1 MSGYYKDDH
10 RYDDIIHL
18 PHHRST
24 ERAHM
29 SLHDRAAQFA
39 PFSALTGYAE
49 EIDETSR
56 VTEEKITL
64 DETAIERIN
73 EKLYEISQHISEKR
87 NVSVTYFKP
96 DTLKKGGAYLTDV
109 GTIKKIDEIEKSV
122 LMDSGMKINME
133 QIIDIEI
140 MDGSI

>member
-39 PFSALTGYAE
+39 PFSALTGYEE

-56 VTEEKITL
+56 VTEERITL

-109 GTIKKIDEIEKSV
+109 GTIKKIDEIKKSI
-122 LMDSGMKINME
+122 LMDSGIKINME

-140 MDGSI
+140 MD